1 MKQPYEESVCG
12 VRSYR
17 DRFRMKADDDFTD
30 WDVQHYGTIVED
42 HDVMIAGKY
51 PVRLKVY
58 VYRDRYFMELWSS
71 GIRNYYGEVIG
82 YDN

>member
-12 VRSYR
+12 VRNYR

-58 VYRDRYFMELWSS
+58 A
-71 GIRNYYGEVIG
+71 
-82 YDN
+82 